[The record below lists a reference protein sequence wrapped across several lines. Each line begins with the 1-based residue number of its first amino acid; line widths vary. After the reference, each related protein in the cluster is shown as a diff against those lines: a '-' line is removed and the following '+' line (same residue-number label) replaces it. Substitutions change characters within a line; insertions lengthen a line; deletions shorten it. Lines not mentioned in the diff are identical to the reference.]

1 MANLQ
6 VGVAGNGT
14 VTVGAGASVHSPA
27 SNTLTLGT
35 NNSERLRIDSAGLMG
50 LGTASPSHELQVEKA
65 GNTVISAKCT
75 ASGSGANAALRLESA
90 DSSSD
95 WYIQTGNAASGGLRF
110 YSGADRLRIDS
121 SGRLLV
127 GSTATNGIWGV
138 NASLQVEGTSGD
150 TSAISIIRN
159 SNNSSSP
166 YLTFGK
172 SRGGSNGSA
181 TAVQDDDGLGA
192 ITWTAGDGTDMNSS
206 SAQIIAVVDGTP
218 GGNDTPGRLVF
229 KTTSDGAS
237 GGTERVRVSKHGQL
251 VLSNGSMSVAY
262 GNSLCGGTNLELD
275 TTGIIKFRTDT
286 NQKMSVTDNGLCFG
300 TDSASANALDDY
312 EEGSFT
318 PGLSNGGTLTVYSC
332 KYTKIGREVTIHAY
346 FYVQDIPDN
355 GNNFLI
361 TGLPYAITSD
371 TSAIAGGCWSYG
383 GNLTDAYKMAPSGSP
398 GGSVAHFYWL
408 DGANSGGILQNNS
421 FDGTGPNNT
430 RYIGFK
436 LFYYT

>member
-1 MANLQ
+1 
-6 VGVAGNGT
+6 

-181 TAVQDDDGLGA
+181 TVVQDGDGLGA

-286 NQKMSVTDNGLCFG
+286 NQKM
-300 TDSASANALDDY
+300 
-312 EEGSFT
+312 
-318 PGLSNGGTLTVYSC
+318 
-332 KYTKIGREVTIHAY
+332 
-346 FYVQDIPDN
+346 
-355 GNNFLI
+355 
-361 TGLPYAITSD
+361 
-371 TSAIAGGCWSYG
+371 
-383 GNLTDAYKMAPSGSP
+383 
-398 GGSVAHFYWL
+398 
-408 DGANSGGILQNNS
+408 
-421 FDGTGPNNT
+421 
-430 RYIGFK
+430 
-436 LFYYT
+436 